1 MSGPTEPHASD
12 ATPSRWVARFA
23 PLVAPGGRV
32 LDVASGRGRHAL
44 FFASRGCHVVAVDRD
59 SAALAVLEHVAGV
72 SPFVADLESAA
83 WPAHLGTFDAIVV
96 TNYLHLPLFSPMLA
110 SLADDGVLIYETF
123 AQGNERYGKPA
134 NPDFLLARDELLERL
149 GEALVVVGFE
159 QGLQDGERPCVIQRI
174 AAVGLRRPWPPPLP
188 R

>member
-1 MSGPTEPHASD
+1 MSGPGSFASAHAPD

-23 PLVAPGGRV
+23 PLVARGGRV

-44 FFASRGCHVVAVDRD
+44 FFASRGCRVVAVDRD
-59 SAALAVLEHVAGV
+59 AAALEHIAGV
-72 SPFVADLESAA
+72 CRVVADLESAA
-83 WPAHLGTFDAIVV
+83 WPAQLGSFDAIVV
-96 TNYLHLPLFSPMLA
+96 TNYLHRPLFSPMLA

-149 GEALVVVGFE
+149 GEALVVVAFE
-159 QGLQDGERPCVIQRI
+159 QGVQEGERPCVIQRI
-174 AAVGLRRPWPPPLP
+174 AAVGRARPWPPELP
-188 R
+188 C

>member
-23 PLVAPGGRV
+23 PLVARGGRV

-44 FFASRGCHVVAVDRD
+44 FFASRGCRVVAVDRD
-59 SAALAVLEHVAGV
+59 ASALAALEHVAGV
-72 SPFVADLESAA
+72 CPVVADLESAA
-83 WPAHLGTFDAIVV
+83 WPAHLGSFDAIVV
-96 TNYLHLPLFSPMLA
+96 TNYLHRPLFSAMLA

-123 AQGNERYGKPA
+123 ARGNEGYGKPA

-149 GEALVVVGFE
+149 GEALVVVAFE
-159 QGLQDGERPCVIQRI
+159 QGLQEGERPCVIQRI
-174 AAVGLRRPWPPPLP
+174 AAVGAARTWPPQLP
-188 R
+188 C